1 MNPELQLINRQL
13 AHCETALKKLR
24 CSKKLTSFPDFKP
37 DETKGEGKASEG
49 ELKYRADLLKLL
61 ESVYDDNQKIINSND
76 SYDKKISKIEDRLN
90 QFVNDAKKLINKTV
104 NETWNK
110 SVDNGLNILKGI
122 DKKKSYSTKKI
133 STYKLDLILLQ
144 QEKNIES
151 IASKIRGNLTN
162 LILISAIQQDATSST
177 KTFQSTKAPATPNS
191 TWTQCMRD
199 LHKEE
204 PDLSEQELR
213 ERCSYD
219 STFTDAQNNLETLG
233 WFGWIQANGMALLST
248 MIMGGAVVGDL
259 IADWFTCEEDPSMDR
274 CDSGS
279 PVCDDCLDM
288 RDEYVGISILD
299 AVWNLLGNI
308 HPWCRCGM
316 GNIRLASME

>member
-1 MNPELQLINRQL
+1 MNHKLQLINRQL
-13 AHCETALKKLR
+13 AHCEKAIKKLK
-24 CSKKLTSFPDFKP
+24 CSKKDSLQPTFKP
-37 DETKGEGKASEG
+37 DETKGEGQASEG
-49 ELKYRADLLKLL
+49 ELKYRQDLLNLL
-61 ESVYDDNQKIINSND
+61 EPVYNDNKKTVNSND
-76 SYDKKISKIEDRLN
+76 TYDKKIEKIENRLDK
-90 QFVNDAKKLINKTV
+90 FVTDGKKLINTTV
-104 NETWNK
+104 NSTWNK
-110 SVDNGLNILKGI
+110 SVNNGIGILKKI
-122 DKKKSYSTKKI
+122 DKNKSYPTKNI
-133 STYKLDLILLQ
+133 STYKRDLILLQ

-151 IASKIRGNLTN
+151 IASKIKGNLTN
-162 LILISAIQQDATSST
+162 LILIKAIQSDDTSSK
-177 KTFQSTKAPATPNS
+177 KTVQTIKASPIPNS

-219 STFTDAQNNLETLG
+219 SIFNDAQNNLEMLG
-233 WFGWIQANGMALLST
+233 WFGWIQANGMALLGT
-248 MIMGGAVVGDL
+248 MIMGAGIVGDL
-259 IADWFTCEEDPSMDR
+259 IADWFTCEEDPSMER

-299 AVWNLLGNI
+299 SIWNLLGNM

>member
-1 MNPELQLINRQL
+1 MKPELQLINRQL
-13 AHCETALKKLR
+13 AHCEKAIRQLK
-24 CSKKLTSFPDFKP
+24 CSKKQTSTPDFKP
-37 DETKGEGKASEG
+37 DETKGEGKATEG
-49 ELKYRADLLKLL
+49 ELKYRADLLNLL
-61 ESVYDDNQKIINSND
+61 KVVYDDNNKIINSD
-76 SYDKKISKIEDRLN
+76 DGYDKKISKIEDRLN
-90 QFVNDAKKLINKTV
+90 QFVTDAKKLINKTV

-110 SVDNGLNILKGI
+110 SIDNGLNILKKI
-122 DKKKSYSTKKI
+122 DKKQSYPTKKI

-151 IASKIRGNLTN
+151 IASKIKGNLTN
-162 LILISAIQQDATSST
+162 LILIKAIQQDNIASK
-177 KTFQSTKAPATPNS
+177 KTVQSIKAPATPNS

-204 PDLSEQELR
+204 PDLTEQELR

-248 MIMGGAVVGDL
+248 MIMGAGVVGDL

-274 CDSGS
+274 CDTGS

-299 AVWNLLGNI
+299 SIWNLLGNM